1 MRTVLRRAL
10 GQAEREGIIVRNVAG
25 LSVPP
30 RVRAKEGRT
39 LTVEQARRLL
49 DAAAGHRFELVIILA
64 LAYGMRRG
72 EVLGLRWSAL
82 DWDAGTLQ
90 VTHGVQRIKNRE
102 MQPGHRTQL
111 IVGDLK
117 TPRARR
123 SLALTPQILAKLR
136 QHHTRQAEHKMAAGL
151 AWRDYGLIFA
161 SETGAPLD
169 PENFSRTFAKLCNRA
184 GLGHWHPHEL
194 RHSGA
199 SLMLAQGTPLH
210 VVSEIL
216 GHASIT
222 ITKDVYG
229 HLVEGDRRAVAAS
242 MSQAL
247 FGPESA
253 MVAPNMAPTGTK
265 KTPPRSG

>member
-1 MRTVLRRAL
+1 M
-10 GQAEREGIIVRNVAG
+10 
-25 LSVPP
+25 
-30 RVRAKEGRT
+30 
-39 LTVEQARRLL
+39 
-49 DAAAGHRFELVIILA
+49 
-64 LAYGMRRG
+64 
-72 EVLGLRWSAL
+72 
-82 DWDAGTLQ
+82 
-90 VTHGVQRIKNRE
+90 
-102 MQPGHRTQL
+102 
-111 IVGDLK
+111 
-117 TPRARR
+117 
-123 SLALTPQILAKLR
+123 
-136 QHHTRQAEHKMAAGL
+136 MAAGT
-151 AWRDYGLIFA
+151 AWRDHGLIFA

-242 MSQAL
+242 MSRAL
-247 FGPESA
+247 FGP
-253 MVAPNMAPTGTK
+253 
-265 KTPPRSG
+265 